1 MDISEFNASTFQ
13 SFNRLAVL
21 TPDINIG
28 LMFKE
33 SSNMCSSR
41 GCFGDIWSEGKELS
55 CSLGTK
61 HDGHHADKEL

>member
-1 MDISEFNASTFQ
+1 MDVSEFNVSAFQ

-33 SSNMCSSR
+33 SRNMQRSR
-41 GCFGDIWSEGKELS
+41 SCFSDIRSEGKELS
-55 CSLGTK
+55 SPLGTK
-61 HDGHHADKEL
+61 NDGHHAHKEL